1 MAPTPILDPRRWWA
15 LGAMAVSL
23 IVVGLD
29 LTVLNVALPTLA
41 TDLGAST
48 SQLQWFANAYTLVLA
63 ALLLPAGLLGDRFG
77 QKWLLLGALVLFG
90 AASLA
95 CSFAST
101 PGQLI
106 AGRAVLGIGAA
117 FLIPLSMS
125 LLNVLFAPGER
136 ARAMTIWVMANSLG
150 IPLGPVIGG
159 WLLDNYRWGS
169 VFLIN
174 LPLVAIGA
182 VAVAFLVPASRGHRS
197 GKIDVP
203 GILLSGAGLV
213 ALTYGFIAAGDRGWG
228 DTVTLAS
235 IATGAMLIAVFVFWQ
250 TRAKDALVDLTLFRM
265 PTFTWSTLL
274 ATLASFAMM
283 GLLFVLPQLF
293 QAVQGADALQTGLR
307 LLPVIG
313 GLMVGAK
320 VAERLIG
327 AVGVKATVVSG
338 FALMTAGLAVGAF
351 TDAADGYGFVAVWMS
366 LVGLSIG
373 FVLPP
378 AMGLAM
384 GALTPER
391 SGAGSG
397 LIQALRQVGGTIG
410 VAILGTVLNSA
421 YRDSLD
427 VTGLPAPAADAARD
441 SASGA
446 LAIAGQLG
454 SPALAESAREAFVH
468 AMHATLWTASAVALL
483 ALVLAAAFLP
493 RGGKDDTDTGATV
506 EPPREVATIGS

>member
-1 MAPTPILDPRRWWA
+1 
-15 LGAMAVSL
+15 
-23 IVVGLD
+23 
-29 LTVLNVALPTLA
+29 
-41 TDLGAST
+41 
-48 SQLQWFANAYTLVLA
+48 
-63 ALLLPAGLLGDRFG
+63 
-77 QKWLLLGALVLFG
+77 
-90 AASLA
+90 
-95 CSFAST
+95 
-101 PGQLI
+101 
-106 AGRAVLGIGAA
+106 
-117 FLIPLSMS
+117 
-125 LLNVLFAPGER
+125 
-136 ARAMTIWVMANSLG
+136 
-150 IPLGPVIGG
+150 
-159 WLLDNYRWGS
+159 
-169 VFLIN
+169 
-174 LPLVAIGA
+174 
-182 VAVAFLVPASRGHRS
+182 
-197 GKIDVP
+197 
-203 GILLSGAGLV
+203 
-213 ALTYGFIAAGDRGWG
+213 
-228 DTVTLAS
+228 
-235 IATGAMLIAVFVFWQ
+235 
-250 TRAKDALVDLTLFRM
+250 
-265 PTFTWSTLL
+265 
-274 ATLASFAMM
+274 
-283 GLLFVLPQLF
+283 
-293 QAVQGADALQTGLR
+293 
-307 LLPVIG
+307 
-313 GLMVGAK
+313 

-454 SPALAESAREAFVH
+454 SPALAESAREAFVY

-493 RGGKDDTDTGATV
+493 RGGRDDTDTGATG

>member
-1 MAPTPILDPRRWWA
+1 MASLDSRRWWA

-95 CSFAST
+95 CSMAET

-106 AGRAVLGIGAA
+106 AARAVLGVGAA

-125 LLNVLFAPGER
+125 LLNVLFAPEER

-150 IPLGPVIGG
+150 IPLGPILGG
-159 WLLDNYRWGS
+159 WLLDHYRWGS

-174 LPLVAIGA
+174 LPLAAIGA
-182 VAVAFLVPASRGHRS
+182 LAVAFLVPASRGHRS
-197 GKIDVP
+197 GRIDVP
-203 GILLSGAGLV
+203 GILLSAAGLV
-213 ALTYGFIAAGDRGWG
+213 LVTYGFIEAGERGWG
-228 DTVTLAS
+228 DGVTLGL
-235 IATGAMLIAVFVFWQ
+235 IAAGAAVLAVFVFQQ
-250 TRAKDALVDLTLFRM
+250 TRTTDALVDLTLFRT
-265 PTFTWSTLL
+265 PAFTWSTLL
-274 ATLASFAMM
+274 ATLASFALM

-293 QAVQGADALQTGLR
+293 QAVQHADALQTGLR
-307 LLPVIG
+307 LLPMIVG
-313 GLMVGAK
+313 MMAGAK
-320 VAERLIG
+320 IAERLV
-327 AVGVKATVVSG
+327 ARLNVKATIVFG
-338 FALMTAGLAVGAF
+338 FGLLVAGLVAGALTGTGSAYGYVGA
-351 TDAADGYGFVAVWMS
+351 WMG
-366 LVGLSIG
+366 LVGFSVG

-384 GALTPER
+384 GTLTPER

-421 YRDSLD
+421 YRGSLD
-427 VTGLPAPAADAARD
+427 VTGLPAPAAEAARD
-441 SASGA
+441 SAAGA
-446 LAIAGQLG
+446 LAVAERIG
-454 SPALAESAREAFVH
+454 SPALAESARRAFTD
-468 AMHATLWTASAVALL
+468 AMQATLWTAAAVALL
-483 ALVLAAAFLP
+483 ALVLAAVFLP
-493 RGGKDDTDTGATV
+493 RGRDEVPGGPK
-506 EPPREVATIGS
+506 REVATIGS